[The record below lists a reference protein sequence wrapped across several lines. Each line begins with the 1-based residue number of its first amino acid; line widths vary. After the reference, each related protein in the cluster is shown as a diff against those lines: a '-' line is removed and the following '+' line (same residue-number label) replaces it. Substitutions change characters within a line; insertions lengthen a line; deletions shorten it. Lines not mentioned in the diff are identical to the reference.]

1 LRGENEGI
9 SALDGAEGSSFELRL
24 AKKGKEKAG
33 KNSKRQPEARL
44 DFGYQLAFAFVES
57 SIIMGKGIR
66 GRRGNRRLVEPRLWV
81 PSVRSTAVSR
91 VSVIAPP

>member
-33 KNSKRQPEARL
+33 KKNLKGNLRRAWNLDISWRL
-44 DFGYQLAFAFVES
+44 
-57 SIIMGKGIR
+57 
-66 GRRGNRRLVEPRLWV
+66 PLWNL
-81 PSVRSTAVSR
+81 R
-91 VSVIAPP
+91 

>member
-33 KNSKRQPEARL
+33 KK
-44 DFGYQLAFAFVES
+44 
-57 SIIMGKGIR
+57 I
-66 GRRGNRRLVEPRLWV
+66 
-81 PSVRSTAVSR
+81 
-91 VSVIAPP
+91 